1 MKAKIIISEITHD
14 DLVDLFSTAL
24 YGNYSWSADYD
35 SKFYRE
41 KCDAKEDDCYEDKLA
56 KCLLNGG
63 TIEIGDR
70 NAEDASDVYGNNKRV
85 YWDDEQEIMIYPI
98 TLKDIKKGLEKAY
111 ENGQAERVNWLI
123 NEPCQMDMIDADV
136 LLQYIVYGEVI
147 YG

>member
-24 YGNYSWSADYD
+24 CGNYSWSADYD
-35 SKFYRE
+35 SKFYHE
-41 KCDAKEDDCYEDKLA
+41 KCDAKEGDCYEDVLA

-123 NEPCQMDMIDADV
+123 NEPIQMDMIDADV